1 MSVWDAIRDL
11 LFRITPYLPGIV
23 GFLVFLAIALT
34 VFLII
39 VTRRMRKKDPEESEE
54 EGVRSVDDDPDYE
67 PFSAEPDDLPLL
79 PMRKSFQHALKI
91 LRRHVSGRDWRYAI
105 PWYLL
110 VGPEQSGKSS
120 LIAHTGMDLPVG
132 HPAEDYEDLRPACKW
147 WFFDRGV
154 VLDTAGALF
163 RQKDGRGS
171 NSKAWTRFLG
181 FLDRYRPRRPADGI
195 ILTIPIEDFLDDQ
208 GALRPQ
214 EDIAQRA
221 DAIYKKLWQ
230 AQTRLGLSFPVYVI
244 VTKLD
249 RLPGFQT
256 LVGELPDHTLADMLG
271 WASPYSFE
279 TEFREQW
286 IDEAIDTVGTGLQAT
301 QMEIFATVGEAAVA
315 EDIYRLPAAFNGLR
329 EPLRNYLRQI
339 FKPSVYHDSFT
350 LRGIWFTGDSG
361 FEFSDMERPVPVLS
375 GVYGGPRSRQAYPVF
390 LRDLFETK
398 IFPER
403 NMARP
408 VKRALTARNK
418 MATGAQAASLGVAV
432 FGGVALWF
440 LHGEMHRDVSTVT
453 PFIETVARD
462 IREVRADR
470 RAGEHDASSAGFS
483 RERALVLLEGMAA
496 LETGS
501 FSSFIIPSSWVA
513 SVDDRVV
520 RVTTDAFSLF
530 ILQAM
535 GAALDERGV
544 AIGAGRIPPRV
555 EGGFG
560 QDSAI
565 ERIAASLPDG
575 GRGATPPGLA
585 APPERGPE
593 YARLRDYVLA
603 IRDFESAVERYN
615 SLRETH
621 SLEDIR
627 KLVSYLFSVQLPES
641 FLENSDF
648 YRDALIGSNYREI
661 PLTAYQREIGGRFEN
676 YMNAAL
682 DELYAGNPLMRSLS
696 ELALM
701 LDDLSTR
708 RSAGI
713 EALRN
718 LRGRIAD
725 IRQKIEDPKYAWMDD
740 PSFDP
745 AIAYASAADR
755 IGGSRLL
762 GPQQAANFNAAH
774 IKGLTEL
781 RAAMPDLRTISV
793 GPMLDRD
800 GNRTVLRLA
809 PAVTEFYAV
818 VEALFQQPF
827 MREGRYQPL
836 PGPPPTGSMVEW
848 NANILGEGLDLV
860 ESYEAF
866 VRDEIDRVPRGL
878 QPLVRTAGGELLERA
893 VNDRVAAAIV
903 TPRGRST
910 SSVQSEDALRRAVA
924 AFAEAGVVMS
934 EILGAYDQL
943 GLEDSYLDL
952 LDLSVATA
960 IGLIEEADS
969 LFSAG
974 ALYVPRG
981 GDFDFWDGTPGLAL
995 EAFRARDPFELRDIL
1010 SQQRG
1015 RIGIIANGYVKPV
1028 SDFLAN
1034 LDIRLSERE
1043 AGLLGKWRRIIE
1055 ELQKYELQQADNTVA
1070 ELERF
1075 ITGPML
1081 DVKFATCA
1089 ATLDDAVAERRS
1101 ADFFLDRVTRLSRG
1115 IRGRCLDLAGI
1126 EAQTA
1131 YSAIADAFDD
1141 HLAGRYP
1148 FTLTPFESDMRE
1160 AAPRDL
1166 RAFFARYD
1174 REVEAARL
1182 ALEQADDLGFSRDR
1196 ALEFV
1201 ARMDRIRAFF
1211 GPWLTSTGG
1220 EDTSVF
1226 DMAVSF
1232 RVNRDRETG
1241 GDQVIDWQLSSGPD
1255 VVTLRGEKTPLR
1267 WSLGEPIALRLR
1279 WADNSTRVP
1288 AVAVDQPQIRVDGRR
1303 VEIVYDN
1310 LWSLMDL
1317 IRRHRSGS
1325 DDFSEFVD
1333 PRPHTL
1339 RVEIPTRPEG
1349 GGPIEL
1355 ARLFLRVE
1363 LSTLQEGQPV
1373 PLVMTPFPYE
1383 APRLEP

>member
-1 MSVWDAIRDL
+1 MSMWDAIRDI

-23 GFLVFLAIALT
+23 GFLVFLALALT

-39 VTRRMRKKDPEESEE
+39 VMRRMRKKDPTAE
-54 EGVRSVDDDPDYE
+54 EGDEVRGVDDDPDYE

-154 VLDTAGALF
+154 VLDTAGTLI

-171 NSKAWTRFLG
+171 NTTAWKRFLG
-181 FLDRYRPRRPADGI
+181 FLDRYRPRRPVDGI
-195 ILTIPIEDFLDDQ
+195 ILTIPIEDFLDEQ
-208 GALRPQ
+208 GALRPP
-214 EDIAQRA
+214 EDIAQRG

-230 AQTRLGLSFPVYVI
+230 AQSRLGLSFPVYVV

-256 LVGELPDHTLADMLG
+256 LVGELPDHSLADMLG

-286 IDEAIDTVGTGLQAT
+286 VDEAIETVGTGLQAT
-301 QMEIFATVGEAAVA
+301 QMEIFATVGEASVA

-361 FEFSDMERPVPVLS
+361 VEFSDMERPVPVLS
-375 GVYGGPRSRQAYPVF
+375 GVYGGPRARQAYPVF

-418 MATGAQAASLGVAV
+418 MATGAQAGALGVLV
-432 FGGVALWF
+432 FGGLALWY
-440 LHGEMHRDVSTVT
+440 LHADMHHDVQTVT
-453 PFIETVARD
+453 PFIDTVAQD
-462 IREVRADR
+462 IREVRANQ
-470 RAGEHDASSAGFS
+470 RAGDHDTAAAGFS
-483 RERALVLLEGMAA
+483 RERALVLLEGMAS
-496 LETGS
+496 LDTGS
-501 FSSFIIPSSWVA
+501 FHSLIIPSSWLA
-513 SVDDRVV
+513 DVDDRVV
-520 RVTTDAFSLF
+520 RVTTDAFNLF

-535 GAALDERGV
+535 GNALNERGV
-544 AIGAGRIPPRV
+544 SIAAGRIPPRE
-555 EGGFG
+555 EGAFAG
-560 QDSAI
+560 DSAL
-565 ERIAASLPDG
+565 ERVAASLSDAE
-575 GRGATPPGLA
+575 RDRA
-585 APPERGPE
+585 APRLLDPVERGPE
-593 YARLRDYVLA
+593 FARLRDYMLA
-603 IRDFESAVERYN
+603 VRDFESAVERYN
-615 SLRETH
+615 GLTETR
-621 SLEDIR
+621 SLEDVR
-627 KLVSYLFSVQLPES
+627 RLVDYLFNVRLPES

-648 YRDALIGSNYREI
+648 YSDALSGSNYRPV
-661 PLTAYQREIGGRFEN
+661 PLTAYSREIGVRFES
-676 YMNAAL
+676 YMNAAIE
-682 DELYAGNPLMRSLS
+682 ELYAGNPLRIALS
-696 ELALM
+696 ELAVM
-701 LDDLSTR
+701 MDDLSTR
-708 RSAGI
+708 RSAGLD
-713 EALRN
+713 ALRA
-718 LRGRIAD
+718 LRRKIAD
-725 IRQKIEDPKYAWMDD
+725 VRQMLEDPKYSWMDD

-745 AIAYASAADR
+745 AVAYASISDR
-755 IGGSRLL
+755 IGGSLLL
-762 GPQQAANFNAAH
+762 GPQTAVGFNAAH
-774 IKGLTEL
+774 ENGLAKL
-781 RAAMPDLRTISV
+781 RAALPDIRSISV
-793 GPMLDRD
+793 GPLLDRD
-800 GNRTVLRLA
+800 GDRTVLRLA
-809 PAVTEFYAV
+809 PQVTEFYAV

-836 PGPPPTGSMVEW
+836 PSPPVSGSAVEW
-848 NANILGEGLDLV
+848 DAGVLSEGLDLV
-860 ESYEAF
+860 ESYESF
-866 VRDEIDRVPRGL
+866 VREELDRVPRGL
-878 QPLVRTAGGELLERA
+878 QPLIRTAGGELLELA
-893 VNDRVAAAIV
+893 VNDRVASAMVRA
-903 TPRGRST
+903 RGRAA
-910 SSVQSEDALRRAVA
+910 SSVQSEDALRRAVS
-924 AFAEAGVVMS
+924 AFAEAGMVLT
-934 EILGAYDQL
+934 EILGAYDEL

-960 IGLIEEADS
+960 FAMVEEADS

-995 EAFRARDPFELRDIL
+995 TAFRARDAFELRDVL
-1010 SQQRG
+1010 AQQRA
-1015 RIGIIANGYVKPV
+1015 RIGIIANGYVKPI
-1028 SDFLAN
+1028 SDFLSG

-1081 DVKFATCA
+1081 DVRFATCA
-1089 ATLDDAVAERRS
+1089 ETLDAAAAERRS

-1115 IRGRCLDLAGI
+1115 IRSRCLDLAGV

-1131 YSAIADAFDD
+1131 YSAIADAFEDY
-1141 HLAGRYP
+1141 LAGRYP
-1148 FTLTPFESDMRE
+1148 FTLTPYEADMRE
-1160 AAPRDL
+1160 ASPRDL

-1201 ARMDRIRAFF
+1201 TRMDRIRDLF
-1211 GPWLTSTGG
+1211 GPWLASSGG
-1220 EDTSVF
+1220 EDTPVF
-1226 DMAVSF
+1226 NLDVSF
-1232 RVNRDRETG
+1232 RVNRGREVG

-1255 VVTLRGEKTPLR
+1255 TVTLRGEKKPLR
-1267 WSLGEPIALRLR
+1267 WSLGEAISLRLR
-1279 WADNSTRVP
+1279 WAENSTRIP
-1288 AVAVDQPQIRVDGRR
+1288 AIAVDQPHIRVDGRR

-1325 DDFSEFVD
+1325 DDFAEFVD
-1333 PRPHTL
+1333 SRPHTL
-1339 RVEIPTRPEG
+1339 RVEIPTRPVDG
-1349 GGPIEL
+1349 GSIEP

-1363 LSTLQEGQPV
+1363 LSTLLEGQPV

>member
-1 MSVWDAIRDL
+1 MSMWDAIRDL

-39 VTRRMRKKDPEESEE
+39 VMRRMRKNDVAADDGGEVH
-54 EGVRSVDDDPDYE
+54 GVDDDPDYE

-132 HPAEDYEDLRPACKW
+132 HPAEDHEDLRPACKW

-171 NSKAWTRFLG
+171 NTKAWKRFLG

-195 ILTIPIEDFLDDQ
+195 ILTIPIEDFLDEQ
-208 GALRPQ
+208 GALRPP
-214 EDIAQRA
+214 EDVAQRG

-230 AQTRLGLSFPVYVI
+230 AQTRLGLSFPVYVV

-256 LVGELPDHTLADMLG
+256 LVGELPDHALADMLG

-286 IDEAIDTVGTGLQAT
+286 VDEAIDTVGTGLQAS
-301 QMEIFATVGEAAVA
+301 QMEIFASVGEADVA
-315 EDIYRLPAAFNGLR
+315 EDIYRLPAAFSGLR

-361 FEFSDMERPVPVLS
+361 VEFSDMDRPVPVLS
-375 GVYGGPRSRQAYPVF
+375 GVYGGPRARQAYPVF
-390 LRDLFETK
+390 LRDLFENK

-418 MATGAQAASLGVAV
+418 MATGAQAASLAVLV
-432 FGGVALWF
+432 FGGLALWY
-440 LHGEMHRDVSTVT
+440 LHGDMRRHVLSVT
-453 PFIETVARD
+453 PFIETVGRD

-470 RAGEHDASSAGFS
+470 RAGDHDTSTAGFS

-496 LETGS
+496 LDTDS
-501 FSSFIIPSSWVA
+501 FSSIIIPSSWVA
-513 SVDDRVV
+513 DVDDRVV
-520 RVTTDAFSLF
+520 RVTTNAFSLF

-535 GAALDERGV
+535 GVALDERGV
-544 AIGAGRIPPRV
+544 AIGAGRIPPR
-555 EGGFG
+555 EDGAFA
-560 QDSAI
+560 QDSALG
-565 ERIAASLPDG
+565 RIAASLPEG
-575 GRGATPPGLA
+575 QHGTAAAVPPTLVD
-585 APPERGPE
+585 RGPDF
-593 YARLRDYVLA
+593 ARLRNYMVA
-603 IRDFESAVERYN
+603 VRDFESAVERYN
-615 SLRETH
+615 SLSDTH
-621 SLEDIR
+621 SLEDVR
-627 KLVSYLFSVQLPES
+627 RLVSYLFNVQLPES

-648 YRDALIGSNYREI
+648 YSDALSGSNYRAV
-661 PLTAYQREIGGRFEN
+661 PLGAYEREIGARFEA
-676 YMNAAL
+676 YLETAL
-682 DELYAGNPLMRSLS
+682 DELYAKNPLMTALN
-696 ELALM
+696 ELAIM

-708 RSAGI
+708 RSAGLDG
-713 EALRN
+713 LRR
-718 LRGRIAD
+718 LRGRIGD
-725 IRQKIEDPKYAWMDD
+725 IRKMLEDPKYAWMDD

-745 AIAYASAADR
+745 TIAYAAISDR

-762 GPQQAANFNAAH
+762 GPQRAANFNAAH
-774 IKGLTEL
+774 IAGLSDL
-781 RAAMPDLRTISV
+781 RTAMPDLRAISV
-793 GPMLDRD
+793 GPLLDRD
-800 GNRTVLRLA
+800 GDRTVLRLS
-809 PAVTEFYAV
+809 PTVTEFYAV

-827 MREGRYQPL
+827 MREGRYHPL
-836 PGPPPTGSMVEW
+836 PSPPATGSSVEW
-848 NANILGEGLDLV
+848 NAGILGEGLDLV
-860 ESYEAF
+860 ESYESF
-866 VRDEIDRVPRGL
+866 VREEIDRVPRGL
-878 QPLVRTAGGELLERA
+878 KPLIRTAGGELLERA
-893 VNDRVAAAIV
+893 VNDRVAAAM
-903 TPRGRST
+903 TRPRGRAAT
-910 SSVQSEDALRRAVA
+910 AVQSEDALRRAVG
-924 AFAEAGVVMS
+924 AFSEAGVVLTD
-934 EILGAYDQL
+934 ILGAYDEL

-960 IGLIEEADS
+960 FAMIEEADS

-995 EAFRARDPFELRDIL
+995 EAFRARDAFELRDVL
-1010 SQQRG
+1010 AQQRG

-1028 SDFLAN
+1028 SDFLSG

-1081 DVKFATCA
+1081 DVRFATCA
-1089 ATLDDAVAERRS
+1089 ETLEDGTVERRS
-1101 ADFFLDRVTRLSRG
+1101 ADFFLDRVMRLSRG
-1115 IRGRCLDLAGI
+1115 IRGRCLDLAGV

-1131 YSAIADAFDD
+1131 YSAIADAFEDY
-1141 HLAGRYP
+1141 LAGRYP
-1148 FTLTPFESDMRE
+1148 FTLTPYEADMRE
-1160 AAPRDL
+1160 ASPRDL

-1174 REVEAARL
+1174 REVAAARL
-1182 ALEQADDLGFSRDR
+1182 ALEQADDLGFNRDR

-1201 ARMDRIRAFF
+1201 ARMDRIRDLFA
-1211 GPWLTSTGG
+1211 PWLASTGG
-1220 EDTSVF
+1220 EDTPVF
-1226 DMAVSF
+1226 DMDVTF
-1232 RVNRDRETG
+1232 RVNREREVG

-1255 VVTLRGEKTPLR
+1255 TVTLRGEQTPLR
-1267 WSLGEPIALRLR
+1267 WSLGEPITLTLR

-1288 AVAVDQPQIRVDGRR
+1288 AVAVNQPQIRVDGRR

-1325 DDFSEFVD
+1325 DDFAEFVD

-1339 RVEIPTRPEG
+1339 RVEVPTRPEG
-1349 GGPIEL
+1349 GGPIEP